1 MTYTE
6 REKQVAKALNDPDT
20 LAFLEKL
27 LTEKYAAEEQ
37 SEKNVIALSNERY
50 GEIMKVNYMVHE
62 HVRGML
68 RRIKTLSVEK
78 PEQSPAKAPR

>member
-6 REKQVAKALNDPDT
+6 RDKQIAKTLNDPDT
-20 LAFLEKL
+20 LAFLDKL
-27 LTEKYAAEEQ
+27 LTEKFSAEEQ

-50 GEIMKVNYMVHE
+50 GEIMKVNFMVRE

-68 RRIKTLSVEK
+68 RRLKTLSVDK

>member
-6 REKQVAKALNDPDT
+6 RDKQIAKTLNDPDT
-20 LAFLEKL
+20 LAFLDKL
-27 LTEKYAAEEQ
+27 LTEKFAAEEQ

-50 GEIMKVNYMVHE
+50 GEVMKVNYMVRE

-68 RRIKTLSVEK
+68 RRIKTLAVDK

>member
-6 REKQVAKALNDPDT
+6 REKQIAKGLNDPDT
-20 LAFLEKL
+20 LALLEKV

-50 GEIMKVNYMVHE
+50 GEIMKVNFMVRQ
-62 HVRGML
+62 HVLNAL
-68 RRIKTLSVEK
+68 RRIKTIAADK
-78 PEQSPAKAPR
+78 PVSSPAIAPR